1 MHQLI
6 EAPAVLLHTHPVPPL
21 MLSGEERLRCKVH
34 LQHLQVDG
42 RHVKL
47 GDVHMR
53 HCLRLTCQLLCSLS
67 RLHQKESLSET
78 KADCLHNRNPLWKL
92 PSPTLRM
99 PSSER
104 QVLFDIFASHFL
116 PHTFPPWA
124 SDDQNTQKSTA
135 CRFYALNRAKQTCI
149 LVRTNHSARLPLQFS

>member
-1 MHQLI
+1 M
-6 EAPAVLLHTHPVPPL
+6 LHTHLVPPL
-21 MLSGEERLRCKVH
+21 MLWGEERLRCKVH
-34 LQHLQVDG
+34 LQDLQVHG

-47 GDVHMR
+47 GDVQMR
-53 HCLRLTCQLLCSLS
+53 HCLRLTCQLLFSWS
-67 RLHQKESLSET
+67 RLQQKESLSQTE
-78 KADCLHNRNPLWKL
+78 ADCLHNRNPFWKL

-99 PSSER
+99 PRSER

-124 SDDQNTQKSTA
+124 SVDTQKSTT